1 MPRHISRTYQRAA
14 QAHSKVMAARQS
26 MLSRTPAPAVETEE
40 PMRRYVFPI
49 SQPVRTAPAH
59 EELSAALT
67 QVLEHQAAQEQLLTD
82 LLEAVKA
89 LTSALLNQVPKD

>member
-26 MLSRTPAPAVETEE
+26 MLSRTPAPAAETEE

-49 SQPVRTAPAH
+49 SQPVRTRSPRIDGPGEVTFFLISPPSPCIPAAKR
-59 EELSAALT
+59 L
-67 QVLEHQAAQEQLLTD
+67 
-82 LLEAVKA
+82 
-89 LTSALLNQVPKD
+89 